1 MLASEEGTKNKTVD
15 VVYEETQEKRYST
28 CMACGR
34 QKNFKTKPNISKDA
48 EAVLLRWMISDENFE
63 VPYPT
68 IQVTSIIAYARFD
81 LCVSSLC
88 RNSCY

>member
-34 QKNFKTKPNISKDA
+34 PEIFKRQKAKTNSRGPGISKDA
-48 EAVLLRWMISDENFE
+48 KTVLVDVRREF
-63 VPYPT
+63 
-68 IQVTSIIAYARFD
+68 
-81 LCVSSLC
+81 
-88 RNSCY
+88 